1 MSDTDKVLGFFS
13 VLVCIYALC
22 EDSRFARWVWRN
34 TWGRIASAMADR
46 RDRVNRGAPAPGWKN
61 FRVGR

>member
-1 MSDTDKVLGFFS
+1 MSETDKVLAFFS

-34 TWGRIASAMADR
+34 TWGRAAARVTAR
-46 RDRVNRGAPAPGWKN
+46 RERIIRGGPAPGWRN
-61 FRVGR
+61 FRVR